1 MKRLILTGLVVLL
14 FVLLATPTALS
25 YWQERQLTF
34 DGDRN
39 HQLDNNLNWSPDCRW
54 IAYDTR
60 AFSGGIGNTLTLEK
74 VNIVSQEIVTIYAA
88 PNPDPANGFG
98 PGTAAVSFFPAED
111 MVIAI
116 RGIDGV
122 QYGGTARFG
131 AMVSP
136 TDGSV
141 GSSDYVIS
149 DARDVTEPFTPG
161 ALRGGTHRHEPSGD
175 GQWIGFTYNDKI
187 MEGLGKNLRTIG
199 VTKLGI
205 PVDVDDGLGNQDG
218 VGFTVLVVKV
228 MPQAEITPGSDDIF
242 QGSED
247 SWVGEKGYQKEDGTW
262 QRARAFIGKTVT
274 STGAV
279 RNEVYI
285 VDIPED
291 ITVAGPDG
299 PLEGTATTFPMPPLG
314 TVQRRLTYS
323 DSDCGGI
330 IRCSLDGSRIAFTR
344 GGQIHLISPLGG
356 DAVQATSLAGGAT
369 KPWWDPSGDYIYSVS
384 DNSIW
389 RTNVIEGDA
398 QFGQSERITDAT
410 LYPGSAPDALCVAP
424 NGRWIAFNRK
434 VNRGDGTTVNQV
446 FVAAAPA
453 TEEGQLTFDGDR
465 NHQLDNNL
473 NWSPDCRWIAYDT
486 RAFSGGIGNTL
497 TLEKVNIVSQEI
509 VTIYTAP
516 NPDPANGFGPGTA
529 AVSFF
534 PAEDMVIAIRG
545 IDGVQYGGTARFGA
559 MVSPT
564 DGSVGSSDYVISDAR
579 DVTEPFTPGALR
591 GGTHRHEPSGDGQ
604 WIGFTYNDKIMEG
617 QGKNLRTI
625 GVTKL
630 GIPVDVDDALG
641 NQDGVGFTV
650 LVVKVT
656 PQAEIT
662 PGSDDI
668 FQGSEDS
675 WVGEKG
681 YQKEDGTW
689 QRARAFIGKTVTST
703 GAVRNEVYIVDI
715 PEDIT
720 VAGPD
725 GPLEGTAT
733 TFPMPPLGTVQRR
746 LTYSDSDCGGIIR
759 CSLDGSRI
767 AFTRGGQIHL
777 ISPLGGDAVQATSL
791 AGGATKPWW
800 DPSGDY
806 IYSVSDN
813 SIWRTNVIEGDAQFG
828 QSERITDATLY
839 PGSAPDALCVA
850 PNGQWIAFNRKVNRG
865 DGTTVNQIFTA
876 PIPLP

>member
-1 MKRLILTGLVVLL
+1 MKRLFLTGLVVFL
-14 FVLLATPTALS
+14 FASLAPSTALS
-25 YWQERQLTF
+25 WWEETQLTS
-34 DGDRN
+34 DTDSN

-54 IAYDTR
+54 VAYDTR

-74 VNIVSQEIVTIYAA
+74 VHIQTQEIVTVYTA
-88 PNPDPANGFG
+88 PNPNPTNGFG
-98 PGTAAVSFFPAED
+98 PGAAAVSYFPTGD
-111 MVIAI
+111 TVIAI
-116 RGIDGV
+116 RGIDDV
-122 QYGGTARFG
+122 QYGKTARCG

-136 TDGSV
+136 TDGTV
-141 GSSDYVIS
+141 GSFDYGIS

-175 GQWIGFTYNDKI
+175 GQWIGFTYNDQI
-187 MEGLGKNLRTIG
+187 MAGLGKDLRTVG
-199 VTKLGI
+199 VTKLGT
-205 PVDVDDGLGNQDG
+205 PVDVDEALGNQNG
-218 VGFTVLVVKV
+218 IGFTVLVVKV
-228 MPQAEITPGSDDIF
+228 IPQAEITRGSDEIF
-242 QGSED
+242 QASD
-247 SWVGEKGYQKEDGTW
+247 DAWVGEKGYQKEDGTW
-262 QRARAFIGKTVT
+262 QRARAFIGRTVT

-279 RNEVYI
+279 RKEVYI

-299 PLEGTATTFPMPPLG
+299 PLEGTATSFPMPPLG
-314 TVQRRLTYS
+314 TVQRRLTWS

-330 IRCSLDGSRIAFTR
+330 VRCSLDGSRIAFTR

-356 DAVQATSLAGGAT
+356 DPVQATSLSSSAS
-369 KPWWDPSGDYIYSVS
+369 KPWWDPSGDYIYCVS

-389 RTNVIEGDA
+389 RTNVIEGDP
-398 QFGQSERITDAT
+398 QFGQSERITDPD
-410 LYPGSAPDALCVAP
+410 LYPGRAPDALCVAP

-434 VNRGDGTTVNQV
+434 LDGSVNQV
-446 FVAAAPA
+446 FIAAAPV
-453 TEEGQLTFDGDR
+453 TEELQLTFDGDR

-473 NWSPDCRWIAYDT
+473 NWSPDCRWVAYDT

-497 TLEKVNIVSQEI
+497 TLEKVHIQTQEI
-509 VTIYTAP
+509 VTVYTAP
-516 NPDPANGFGPGTA
+516 NPNPTNGFGPGAA
-529 AVSFF
+529 AVSYF
-534 PAEDMVIAIRG
+534 PTGDTVIAIRG
-545 IDGVQYGGTARFGA
+545 IDDVQYGKTARCGA

-564 DGSVGSSDYVISDAR
+564 DGTVGSFDYGISDAR

-604 WIGFTYNDKIMEG
+604 WIGFTYNDQIMAG
-617 QGKNLRTI
+617 LGKDLRTV

-630 GIPVDVDDALG
+630 GTPVDVDEALG
-641 NQDGVGFTV
+641 NQNGIGFTV
-650 LVVKVT
+650 LVVKVI

-662 PGSDDI
+662 RGSDEI
-668 FQGSEDS
+668 FQASDDA

-689 QRARAFIGKTVTST
+689 QRARAFIGRTVTST
-703 GAVRNEVYIVDI
+703 GAVRKEVYIVDI

-733 TFPMPPLGTVQRR
+733 SFPMPPLGTVQRR
-746 LTYSDSDCGGIIR
+746 LTWSDSDCGGIVR

-777 ISPLGGDAVQATSL
+777 ISPLGGDPVQATSL
-791 AGGATKPWW
+791 SSSASKPWW

-806 IYSVSDN
+806 IYCVSDN
-813 SIWRTNVIEGDAQFG
+813 SIWRTNVIEGDPQFG
-828 QSERITDATLY
+828 QSERITDADLY
-839 PGSAPDALCVA
+839 PGRAPDALCVA
-850 PNGQWIAFNRKVNRG
+850 PNGQWIAFNRKL
-865 DGTTVNQIFTA
+865 DGSVNQIFIA
-876 PIPLP
+876 PLPLQ

>member
-1 MKRLILTGLVVLL
+1 MKRSILTGLIVFH
-14 FVLLATPTALS
+14 FVLLAAPNAFSLWEET
-25 YWQERQLTF
+25 QLTF
-34 DGDRN
+34 DTDRN

-74 VNIVSQEIVTIYAA
+74 VNIVSQEIVTMYTA
-88 PNPDPANGFG
+88 PNPNPTNGFG
-98 PGTAAVSFFPAED
+98 PGTSAVSFFPAGD
-111 MVIAI
+111 TVIAI
-116 RGIDGV
+116 RGIDDV
-122 QYGGTARFG
+122 QYAGTARFG

-136 TDGSV
+136 TDGSA

-175 GQWIGFTYNDKI
+175 GQWVGFTYNDKI

-205 PVDVDDGLGNQDG
+205 PVDVDDALGNQDG

-228 MPQAEITPGSDDIF
+228 KPQAEITPGSDDIF

-247 SWVGEKGYQKEDGTW
+247 AWVGEKGYQKADGTW

-274 STGAV
+274 SAGGA

-314 TVQRRLTYS
+314 TVQRRLTWS
-323 DSDCGGI
+323 DTDCGGI

-344 GGQIHLISPLGG
+344 GGQIWLISPLGG
-356 DAVQATSLAGGAT
+356 DAVQATSLSAGAT
-369 KPWWDPSGDYIYSVS
+369 KPWWDPSGDYIYCVS

-389 RTNVIEGDA
+389 RTNVMAGDP
-398 QFGQSERITDAT
+398 QFGVSERITDAS
-410 LYPGSAPDALCVAP
+410 LYPGSSPDALCVAP
-424 NGRWIAFNRK
+424 NGRWVAFNRK
-434 VNRGDGTTVNQV
+434 VPRPDGVSVNQI
-446 FVAAAPA
+446 FIAAAPA
-453 TEEGQLTFDGDR
+453 TEETRLTFDTDR

-509 VTIYTAP
+509 VTMYTAP
-516 NPDPANGFGPGTA
+516 NPNPTNGFGPGTS

-534 PAEDMVIAIRG
+534 PAGDTVIAIRG
-545 IDGVQYGGTARFGA
+545 IDDVQYAGTARFGA

-564 DGSVGSSDYVISDAR
+564 DGSAGSSDYVISDAR

-604 WIGFTYNDKIMEG
+604 WVGFTYNDKIMEG
-617 QGKNLRTI
+617 LGKNLRTI

-650 LVVKVT
+650 LVVKVK

-668 FQGSEDS
+668 FQGSEDA

-681 YQKEDGTW
+681 YQKADGTW
-689 QRARAFIGKTVTST
+689 QRARAFIGKTVTSAG
-703 GAVRNEVYIVDI
+703 GARNEVYIVDI

-746 LTYSDSDCGGIIR
+746 LTWSDTDCGGIIR

-767 AFTRGGQIHL
+767 AFTRGGQIWL

-791 AGGATKPWW
+791 SAGATKPWW

-806 IYSVSDN
+806 IYCVSDN
-813 SIWRTNVIEGDAQFG
+813 SIWRTNVMAGDPQFG
-828 QSERITDATLY
+828 VSERITDASLY
-839 PGSAPDALCVA
+839 PGSSPDALCVA
-850 PNGQWIAFNRKVNRG
+850 PNGQWVAFNRKVNRA
-865 DGTTVNQIFTA
+865 DGVSVNQIFIV